1 MSFSTFFILF
11 LHGSCYLIP
20 VLVIIFLLKSPLFNG
35 FLGEFAINTSI
46 QHSLSPD
53 LFHLLKDITIP
64 YEYGA
69 TQLDHVII
77 SKFGIFV
84 LETRN
89 VKGLIFGSE
98 CERTWSQEFFES
110 TTQFYN
116 PLHESYKKSK
126 VLQQLLGLKSEQIHS
141 LVVFV
146 GDCTFKSTM
155 PENVTK
161 GKNYL
166 KFIQSKTDVVLSEQE
181 VVDIIYKIESGRLNT
196 EFENAF

>member
-1 MSFSTFFILF
+1 MSVSTFFILF
-11 LHGSCYLIP
+11 IHGLWYLIP
-20 VLVIIFLLKSPLFNG
+20 VLVIVFLLKSPWFNG
-35 FLGEFAINTSI
+35 VLGEFAINTSI
-46 QHSLSPD
+46 KHSLNPD
-53 LFHLLKDITIP
+53 QFHLLDITIP

-89 VKGLIFGSE
+89 LKGLIFGDE
-98 CERTWSQEFFES
+98 RERTWSQKFYES
-110 TTQFYN
+110 TTQFHN
-116 PLHESYKKSK
+116 PLHESYKKVK
-126 VLQQLLGLKSEQIHS
+126 VLQQLLGLRNEQIHS

-146 GDCTFKSTM
+146 GDCTFKSAM

-161 GKNYL
+161 GKDYL
-166 KFIQSKTDVVLSEQE
+166 KFIKSKTDVVLSERE
-181 VVDIIYKIESGRLNT
+181 VVEIIDKIESGRLKA